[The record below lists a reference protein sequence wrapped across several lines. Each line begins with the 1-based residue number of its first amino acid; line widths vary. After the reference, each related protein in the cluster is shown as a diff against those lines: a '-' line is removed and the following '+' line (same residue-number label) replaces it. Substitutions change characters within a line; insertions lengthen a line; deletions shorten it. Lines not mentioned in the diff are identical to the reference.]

1 MRVSERVDSLPWCF
15 HEMDSYGEVWDP
27 VIHKVTP
34 HISTWDDP
42 IGQSVMTAGSLMVLG
57 Y

>member
-1 MRVSERVDSLPWCF
+1 MSELVDSLPWCV
-15 HEMDSYGEVWDP
+15 HEMDNYGEVWDL

-34 HISTWDDP
+34 HISAWDDP
-42 IGQSVMTAGSLMVLG
+42 IGQSVMMVDSLVVLA

>member
-1 MRVSERVDSLPWCF
+1 MTELVDPLPWF
-15 HEMDSYGEVWDP
+15 VRKMDSCGEVWDP

-34 HISTWDDP
+34 HISAWDDP
-42 IGQSVMTAGSLMVLG
+42 IGQSIVMADSPVVSG

>member
-1 MRVSERVDSLPWCF
+1 MSELVDSLSWCF
-15 HEMDSYGEVWDP
+15 HEMDSCGEVWDL

-34 HISTWDDP
+34 HISAWDDP
-42 IGQSVMTAGSLMVLG
+42 IGQSVVMADSPVVSG

>member
-1 MRVSERVDSLPWCF
+1 MSELVDSLPWCV
-15 HEMDSYGEVWDP
+15 HEMDSYGEVWDL

-34 HISTWDDP
+34 HISAWNDP
-42 IGQSVMTAGSLMVLG
+42 VAQSVVTVNSPVVLG

>member
-1 MRVSERVDSLPWCF
+1 MSELVDFLPWCV
-15 HEMDSYGEVWDP
+15 HKMDNCGEVWDL

-34 HISTWDDP
+34 HIFAWDDP
-42 IGQSVMTAGSLMVLG
+42 IGQSVVTVDSLVVSG

>member
-1 MRVSERVDSLPWCF
+1 MSELVDSLPWCV
-15 HEMDSYGEVWDP
+15 HEMDSNGEVWDP

-34 HISTWDDP
+34 HISAWDDP
-42 IGQSVMTAGSLMVLG
+42 IEQSVMTVDSPVVLD

>member
-1 MRVSERVDSLPWCF
+1 MSELVDSLPWF
-15 HEMDSYGEVWDP
+15 IHEMDNYGEVWDL

-34 HISTWDDP
+34 HISAWDDP
-42 IGQSVMTAGSLMVLG
+42 IRQSIMTTDSPVVSG

>member
-1 MRVSERVDSLPWCF
+1 MSDLVDSLPWCV
-15 HEMDSYGEVWDP
+15 HEMDSCGEVWDP

-42 IGQSVMTAGSLMVLG
+42 IGQSIVMADSLVVSG

>member
-1 MRVSERVDSLPWCF
+1 MSELVDSLSWCV

-34 HISTWDDP
+34 HISAWDDP
-42 IGQSVMTAGSLMVLG
+42 IGQSVMTLDSSVVSG